1 MKKLLL
7 LFIISSTV
15 SVFFAQG
22 ISFEH
27 GTFDEALKKAKAEN
41 KLLFMDCYTTWCGP
55 CKMLQNNTFP
65 NAEVGTY
72 FNENFIS
79 FKMDCEKGEGPTIC
93 GRYGVSAYP
102 SLFFIDGD
110 GKVVQK
116 TMGYRPPES
125 LLAEAKKAMGGST
138 SLLNEYK
145 NKYNSGEKNEDVLR
159 GLVTNLAKNGESF
172 DSYWKEYLALQKS
185 ENLLNDVNAKMIF
198 ELTNSTNSPSIKYFK
213 DFKSFFIDKYGAESY
228 ERKQESIVART
239 IKEATQKN
247 DKSLFADAINL
258 VKANKMSRGDEV
270 ITKQSLFFY
279 SGVKDMVNYDK
290 VAMTYLKKTKNLA
303 PNIFTEIMGNY
314 ISNIENPKLLTKAIS
329 ICRKS
334 VNKED
339 KFYNNIALASLL
351 YKNKNQAEAFA
362 VAQYALDLG
371 KKEGVNYWPAQE
383 LINKIQI
390 ERGSKK

>member
-1 MKKLLL
+1 
-7 LFIISSTV
+7 
-15 SVFFAQG
+15 
-22 ISFEH
+22 
-27 GTFDEALKKAKAEN
+27 
-41 KLLFMDCYTTWCGP
+41 
-55 CKMLQNNTFP
+55 
-65 NAEVGTY
+65 
-72 FNENFIS
+72 
-79 FKMDCEKGEGPTIC
+79 
-93 GRYGVSAYP
+93 
-102 SLFFIDGD
+102 
-110 GKVVQK
+110 
-116 TMGYRPPES
+116 
-125 LLAEAKKAMGGST
+125 
-138 SLLNEYK
+138 
-145 NKYNSGEKNEDVLR
+145 
-159 GLVTNLAKNGESF
+159 
-172 DSYWKEYLALQKS
+172 
-185 ENLLNDVNAKMIF
+185 VNAKMIF

-303 PNIFTEIMGNY
+303 PNVFTEIMGNY

-371 KKEGVNYWPAQE
+371 RKEGVNYWPAQE